1 MKKLT
6 RILSL
11 FLVLTLTAA
20 ALFSFTSCDKRK
32 GDNTEKT
39 ITVTVTDNE
48 GKDTVFTI
56 TTTASNLRG
65 ALEQEDLIEGDESE
79 YGLYV
84 KVVNGIRADYDK
96 DGAYWSFYRD
106 GEMLMTGVDDTII
119 ADGDTYQIKYEK
131 A

>member
-20 ALFSFTSCDKRK
+20 ALFSFTSCDKPK
-32 GDNTEKT
+32 GDDTEKT

-56 TTTASNLRG
+56 TTTAENLRG

-84 KVVNGIRADYDK
+84 KVVNGVRADYDA
-96 DGAYWSFYRD
+96 DGAWWGFYKD

-119 ADGDTYQIKYEK
+119 ADGDEYQIKYEK

>member
-1 MKKLT
+1 MKRAT

-11 FLVLTLTAA
+11 FLALMLTAA
-20 ALFSFTSCDKRK
+20 ALLSLTSCDKPK
-32 GDNTEKT
+32 GDDTEKT

-56 TTTASNLRG
+56 TTTAPNLRE
-65 ALEQEDLIEGDESE
+65 ALEQENLIEGEESS

-84 KVVNGIRADYDK
+84 KVVNGLRADYDL
-96 DGAYWSFYRD
+96 DGAYWSFYKD
-106 GEMLMTGVDDTII
+106 GELLMTGVDDTVI
-119 ADGDTYQIKYEK
+119 ADGDNYQIKYEK